1 MFQHL
6 RARLNI
12 LFSYSFK
19 GSVKSWCGCMRAM
32 HQPHWG
38 GGEGIVPPSTFIQL
52 QMWKWT
58 DLHK

>member
-19 GSVKSWCGCMRAM
+19 GSAKFWCGCMTAM

-38 GGEGIVPPSTFIQL
+38 GGEGVMPSSTFIQL
-52 QMWKWT
+52 QKWK
-58 DLHK
+58 